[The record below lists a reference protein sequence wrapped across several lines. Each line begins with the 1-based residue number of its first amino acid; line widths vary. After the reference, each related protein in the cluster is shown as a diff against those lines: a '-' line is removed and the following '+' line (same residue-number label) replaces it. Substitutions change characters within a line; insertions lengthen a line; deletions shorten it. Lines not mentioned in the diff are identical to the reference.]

1 MKLLQEFKNKYNNI
15 TYQLYNLDCGVKLIQ
30 LLNPAT
36 VNFDF
41 RVMHKAGNIYED
53 HEIVQH
59 GTAHLLEHLLTGP
72 NSTFK
77 TRQGIHKYEEGNSKR
92 PALMTN
98 AHTGYKSLVFDGYT
112 HESGTERFL
121 NRISSELEFAEDK
134 IAKELENEKKIITAE
149 RSRQPKIEKDS
160 FLQRIIYLEGEEL
173 KEFTYNR
180 IGEVNQISTISMNDL
195 SSFFEHRI
203 IGGTPIF
210 SIQSRNALSKLS
222 IEIIEKMCKKYSMRT
237 LKEIPTPNLNNNLN
251 LGYFYDEKATG
262 TIIELNYFEKLENG
276 INYEKEAKRGI
287 LNSMIRRAAFEILRE
302 KTGIIYGAE
311 SFIGSWYTIGHDIK
325 GLRFII
331 DNARLKEMLNKLEP
345 FIFDDIEKF
354 ILSTKGKRWLTN
366 IISTYI
372 FPNTIDY
379 NPNLPYEIAMD
390 YWETGTMYNHNLYTD
405 EVQKLKQE
413 DLVEY
418 LHKLQQ
424 IPPHIWI
431 ETNLPKEEIENA
443 VRQSSLWKKYVR

>member
-1 MKLLQEFKNKYNNI
+1 MELLQEFKNKYNNI
-15 TYQLYNLDCGVKLIQ
+15 TYQLYDLDCGVKLIQ

-41 RVMHKAGNIYED
+41 RLMHKAGNIYED
-53 HEIVQH
+53 HEEVQH

-77 TRQGIHKYEEGNSKR
+77 TRQSIHKYEEGNSIR

-98 AHTGYKSLVFDGYT
+98 AHTGYKSLSFDGYT
-112 HESGTERFL
+112 HESGLERFL
-121 NRISSELEFAEDK
+121 YRIDSELEFAENR
-134 IAKELENEKKIITAE
+134 IAKELVNERKIVTAE
-149 RSRQPKIEKDS
+149 RSRQPLTEKNQ
-160 FLQRIIYLEGEEL
+160 FLQRVRYLEGKQL
-173 KEFTYNR
+173 KEFTYNI
-180 IGEVNQISTISMNDL
+180 IGEVDQIPRISMEDL
-195 SSFFEHRI
+195 RTFFDNRI
-203 IGGTPIF
+203 LKGIPTF
-210 SIQSRNALSKLS
+210 SIQSRNALPKSS
-222 IEIIEKMCKKYSMRT
+222 IETIEKMCKKYSMKT
-237 LKEIPTPNLNNNLN
+237 LKEIPLPILNNKLN

-262 TIIELNYFEKLENG
+262 TIIELNYFDKLDNG

-302 KTGIIYGAE
+302 NMGIIYGAE

-325 GLRFII
+325 GLRFIV

-345 FIFDDIEKF
+345 FIFEDVEKF

-379 NPNLPYEIAMD
+379 NPNLPYEVVMD

-405 EVQKLKQE
+405 EVQKLTQE
-413 DLVEY
+413 DLIEH

-431 ETNLPKEEIENA
+431 ETNLPKEEIEKA
-443 VRQSSLWKKYVR
+443 VKQSGIWKRYSK